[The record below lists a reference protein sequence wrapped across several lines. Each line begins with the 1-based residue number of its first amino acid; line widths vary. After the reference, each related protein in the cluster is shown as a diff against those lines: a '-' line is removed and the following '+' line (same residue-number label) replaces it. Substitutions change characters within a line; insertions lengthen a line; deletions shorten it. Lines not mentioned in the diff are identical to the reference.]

1 MPKTT
6 VLSIRLDQE
15 TRETLEKHAKELE
28 MKVSLL
34 ASLILKDTTD
44 EWVQKYARKIAE
56 RYGVLQTQNNDEP
69 EK

>member
-6 VLSIRLDQE
+6 VLSIRLDQK

-34 ASLILKDTTD
+34 AALILKDTTD
-44 EWVQKYARKIAE
+44 DWVQNYARKIAE
-56 RYGVLQTQNNDEP
+56 RYGVLRIQEEDDSDE
-69 EK
+69 